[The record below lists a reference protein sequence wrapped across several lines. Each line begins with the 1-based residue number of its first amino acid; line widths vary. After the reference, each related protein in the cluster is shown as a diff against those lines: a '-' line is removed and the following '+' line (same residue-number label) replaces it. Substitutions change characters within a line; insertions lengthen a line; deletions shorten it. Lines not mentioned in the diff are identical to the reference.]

1 MASSYEGMEGM
12 EGMVGNA
19 GNAGGGPGGGSSD
32 WFFADRVDRP
42 FVKAETHHVP
52 VWDQQIDIPS
62 FREQNWSSTWYPWL
76 VLTQFVKNSGW
87 DTIAILPDFVQ
98 PVSFGSTVPA
108 DLWNSTTFTSTATGL
123 TTKATVDAELD
134 HLKTMAFTDRPN
146 ALGEILG
153 QKDEF
158 ISYFLDLLTATS
170 GHPATTKVLSIAGFI
185 GAFCS
190 MYYKGLYQR
199 PRAPMLRPALLPPIA
214 VPGHA
219 SFPSGHST
227 QAHLMA
233 LCLEE
238 VLTGTALLP
247 TPSSPPHTSPI
258 MISMTAL
265 AERIARNR
273 EIAGLHYHSD
283 SVAGLLLAQGIL
295 PLLQATPASVTA
307 PTWYQKA
314 VIAARAEWNAS

>member
-19 GNAGGGPGGGSSD
+19 SNAVGGPGGGSGD

-42 FVKAETHHVP
+42 FVLAETHDVP

-76 VLTQFVKNSGW
+76 VLTQFVRNSGW

-98 PVSFGSTVPA
+98 PVPFGSAVPA
-108 DLWNSTTFTSTATGL
+108 DLWNSTTFMVPGSPTK
-123 TTKATVDAELD
+123 TTKDIVEEEL
-134 HLKTMAFTDRPN
+134 HRLKTMAYTVRAN

-158 ISYFLDLLTATS
+158 ISYFLDLLTTT
-170 GHPATTKVLSIAGFI
+170 GCPATAKVLSIAGFI
-185 GAFCS
+185 GAYCS
-190 MYYKGLYQR
+190 MYYKGLYHR
-199 PRAPMLRPALLPPIA
+199 PRATMLRPALMPPIA

-238 VLTGTALLP
+238 VLTGTPLLP

-258 MISMTAL
+258 MISMTVL
-265 AERIARNR
+265 ADRIARNR
-273 EIAGLHYHSD
+273 EIAGMHYPSD
-283 SVAGLLLAQGIL
+283 SVAGAKLANGIL
-295 PLLQATPASVTA
+295 PLLQATPPGVTA